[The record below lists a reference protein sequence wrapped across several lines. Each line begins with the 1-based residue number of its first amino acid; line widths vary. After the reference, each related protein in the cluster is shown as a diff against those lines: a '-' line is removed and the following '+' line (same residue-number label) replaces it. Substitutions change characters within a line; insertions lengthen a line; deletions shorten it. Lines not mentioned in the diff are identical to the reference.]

1 MKKQELI
8 QTHRLLALTRNEMTE
23 EGVIDG
29 APEYDEMGVS
39 PQSIHLSKND
49 HEEAILTLVEDLATE
64 LEAAETEAETV
75 TA

>member
-23 EGVIDG
+23 EGAIDG

-39 PQSIHLSKND
+39 PQSIHLSKSD
-49 HEEAILTLVEDLATE
+49 HEEAILALANDLATE
-64 LEAAETEAETV
+64 LEEMETEKV